1 MTQAYIVIGT
11 GFGDEGKGAIVADL
25 VQANDPQKCIVIRFN
40 GGNQA
45 GHTVTTPTHR
55 HVFSHF
61 GAGTLHGARTYWSE
75 YALFEPAALFVE
87 MEVLKEKMKKDLP
100 SFYVN
105 QLSPVITPFDIMVNQ
120 ARTDGSHNSC
130 GMGIGTTV
138 KRNLDGIKLYV
149 HDLFCS
155 EWHLLQKLRAVQNY
169 YDMPTNDEVV
179 EEAVDTFIHAVQKI
193 KTFIKPIDHIN
204 YLISDRS
211 NQVLIFE
218 GAQGIMLDED
228 FGYAPNTTW
237 SKTTSKNAFKIL
249 QSSRYSS
256 AIHRHYVT
264 RAYLTRH
271 GEGPF
276 PNDIPFKEKPINYA
290 EETNVFNINQ
300 GPFLKAPLDIQLLDH
315 AIGYD
320 HTENQYGTRN
330 TLHVTCMDQCP
341 NFQFV
346 YKNELFTNQAIH
358 DLDVKLRSFVGTI
371 RERDHP

>member
-1 MTQAYIVIGT
+1 MTQTHIVLGT

-25 VQANDPQKCIVIRFN
+25 VEQTGTPLKCLVIRFN

-105 QLSPVITPFDIMVNQ
+105 QLSPVITPFDIMANQ
-120 ARTDGSHNSC
+120 AQTPPKYNSC

-138 KRNLDGIKLYV
+138 KRNLDGVKLYV

-169 YDMPTNDEVV
+169 YKIVPDD
-179 EEAVDTFIHAVQKI
+179 AIDIFINAVQKI

-204 YLISDRS
+204 YLLSDRS
-211 NQVLIFE
+211 DQVLIFE

-249 QSSRYSS
+249 QLSRYSS
-256 AIHRHYVT
+256 TIYRHYVT
-264 RAYLTRH
+264 RGYLTRH

-276 PNDIPFKEKPINYA
+276 PNDIPFKEKPIHYA
-290 EETNVFNINQ
+290 EETNIFNNHQ

-315 AIGYD
+315 AIGCD
-320 HTENQYGTRN
+320 HTENQYGTIN

-346 YKNELFTNQAIH
+346 HKNELFTNQTIH
-358 DLDVKLRSFVGTI
+358 DIKLKSFVGTI
-371 RERDHP
+371 RERNHP